1 MEPTTQNNTLRS
13 LLIFIIIGAVL
24 LAAVVLGVRWA
35 RGRSDQLANAGSQPQ
50 TEQPAATETQQEQKP
65 AEQQPAQ
72 TQPQSGPVAANP
84 TPAPKPASATQAPT
98 NQPTPTHVPATG
110 VEDAF
115 MPIIAIAAMVFAGT
129 AYVQSRRRLAFTQ

>member
-13 LLIFIIIGAVL
+13 LLIFVIIGAVL
-24 LAAVVLGVRWA
+24 LAAVILGVRWA
-35 RGRSDQLANAGSQPQ
+35 RGRSDQLANAGNQQQ
-50 TEQPAATETQQEQKP
+50 TEQPATTETGQQEP

-72 TQPQSGPVAANP
+72 TQPQVAANP
-84 TPAPKPASATQAPT
+84 TPAPKPATTQAPSS
-98 NQPTPTHVPATG
+98 QPTPTHVPATG

-129 AYVQSRRRLAFTQ
+129 AYVQSRRRLDFAR